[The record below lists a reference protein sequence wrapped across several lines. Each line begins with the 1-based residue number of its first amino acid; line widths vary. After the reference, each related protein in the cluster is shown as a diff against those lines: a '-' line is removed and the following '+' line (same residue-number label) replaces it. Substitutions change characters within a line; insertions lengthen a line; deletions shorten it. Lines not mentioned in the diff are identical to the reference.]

1 MKNLNVFFLAL
12 VALLITGCDTVI
24 DCLDDD
30 GPRFPAVAIE
40 PGILN
45 QVYSET
51 VRVSINNE
59 PRDDNFRY
67 DFNISGALP
76 AGLSTASSGRDFIF
90 SGTPTET
97 GTFVFTL
104 FVEVEDNFGF
114 DDDSGLCFFTD
125 SRRYEMTVTM
135 M

>member
-30 GPRFPAVAIE
+30 GPRFPSVAIE

-76 AGLSTASSGRDFIF
+76 EGLSTASSGRDFIF

-114 DDDSGLCFFTD
+114 NDDSGLCFFSD